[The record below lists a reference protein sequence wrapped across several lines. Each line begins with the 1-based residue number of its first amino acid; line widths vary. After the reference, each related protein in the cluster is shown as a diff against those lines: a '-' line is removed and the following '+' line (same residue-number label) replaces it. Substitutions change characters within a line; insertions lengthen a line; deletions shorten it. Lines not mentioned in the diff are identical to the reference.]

1 MFERLGRAAVINRVA
16 ASNCYSWGS
25 FVTESER
32 RALLLR
38 AGAPT
43 PPIVTAHMP
52 PNPCLDATHGRAMAD
67 DTKVEALC
75 EELRSIDVGDAVK
88 VIGTWLEEHS
98 LKQVLDSFH
107 EAVLTDPTILGA
119 QATLVSVPPPPAVQ
133 EKPPN
138 AAPLTAPPADAL
150 PVPAASTSSRP
161 GKLYDAEPIS
171 SSQVSGELL
180 TKPDPVFHGER
191 DERQREAAPVYEFPM
206 HVRLLA
212 RTPPRSCGAH
222 RAACGYADRCTTTR
236 SRQVSSLRVTSGWKR
251 SR

>member
-1 MFERLGRAAVINRVA
+1 MAVVGGTQRTTPPSLPSFSSLRRTVSLRPNFGRKGLRSV
-16 ASNCYSWGS
+16 
-25 FVTESER
+25 R
-32 RALLLR
+32 RRGKPLLLLWP
-38 AGAPT
+38 GM
-43 PPIVTAHMP
+43 VD
-52 PNPCLDATHGRAMAD
+52 DA
-67 DTKVEALC
+67 KVEALC

-119 QATLVSVPPPPAVQ
+119 QATVVSVPPQPAVQ

-150 PVPAASTSSRP
+150 PMPAASTSSRP

-206 HVRLLA
+206 HVRLLP
-212 RTPPRSCGAH
+212 RTHFGAVRLTCAVCGLRTGALRSAH
-222 RAACGYADRCTTTR
+222 VRP
-236 SRQVSSLRVTSGWKR
+236 
-251 SR
+251 

>member
-1 MFERLGRAAVINRVA
+1 MVNGGGCQSADDPVSLFRSAFFVVTPNR
-16 ASNCYSWGS
+16 
-25 FVTESER
+25 
-32 RALLLR
+32 
-38 AGAPT
+38 
-43 PPIVTAHMP
+43 IVTAELRTKSVRSVRRRGKPLLLLWPGMVD
-52 PNPCLDATHGRAMAD
+52 DA
-67 DTKVEALC
+67 KVEALC

-119 QATLVSVPPPPAVQ
+119 QATVVSVPPQPAVQ

-150 PVPAASTSSRP
+150 PMPAASTSSRP

-212 RTPPRSCGAH
+212 RTHFGAVRLTCAVCGLRTGALRSAH
-222 RAACGYADRCTTTR
+222 VRP
-236 SRQVSSLRVTSGWKR
+236 
-251 SR
+251 

>member
-1 MFERLGRAAVINRVA
+1 MRGAA
-16 ASNCYSWGS
+16 
-25 FVTESER
+25 
-32 RALLLR
+32 
-38 AGAPT
+38 
-43 PPIVTAHMP
+43 
-52 PNPCLDATHGRAMAD
+52 NPSPSLPGMVDDA
-67 DTKVEALC
+67 KVEALC

-119 QATLVSVPPPPAVQ
+119 QATVVSVPPQPAVQ

-150 PVPAASTSSRP
+150 PMPAASTSSRP

-212 RTPPRSCGAH
+212 RTHSGAVRLTCAVCGLRTGALRSAH
-222 RAACGYADRCTTTR
+222 VRP
-236 SRQVSSLRVTSGWKR
+236 
-251 SR
+251 

>member
-1 MFERLGRAAVINRVA
+1 
-16 ASNCYSWGS
+16 
-25 FVTESER
+25 
-32 RALLLR
+32 
-38 AGAPT
+38 
-43 PPIVTAHMP
+43 MP
-52 PNPCLDATHGRAMAD
+52 PNPCLDATYGRAMAD

-75 EELRSIDVGDAVK
+75 DELRSMDVGDAVK

-98 LKQVLDSFH
+98 LKHVLDSFH

-119 QATLVSVPPPPAVQ
+119 QATLVSVPPQPAVQ

-212 RTPPRSCGAH
+212 RTPPRSRGAH
-222 RAACGYADRCTTTR
+222 RAACGYADRYTTTR
-236 SRQVSSLRVTSGWKR
+236 SRQASSLRVTSGWKR